1 MKKISYYIIAM
12 LLPAALLVTS
22 CDLTEEIPDGI
33 TEKVVKS
40 DPGLLSNLLAPP
52 LGQLRG
58 LWLRENFWGQQEA
71 TSDELFFPTRGTDW
85 FDGGVWEDDY
95 FHTWSPTHR
104 DVVQTW
110 NLLNSAIS
118 ASNVSIA
125 TLGIESASDLKEIV
139 NARAQLKFLRC
150 FYEYALF
157 DLWRVYPYRDPFD
170 NDFLKAPAIMT
181 ETQGFYHIV
190 SVAKEILPDMKL
202 RDDALYGEP
211 NRDAVLMLLAKMYL
225 NKEVYIGVSGYDSS
239 LIYLNE
245 LINTGHYG
253 LANNYFDMFSVDND
267 KLYKKADDE
276 AILVAVLD
284 DHDDYGLDN
293 RVVWVTPTF
302 HYNQTLGGRFTAN
315 WNGNCVPE
323 GFLMQNWIAGTD
335 TATDSRWRDS
345 IFYDEFAVVLGF
357 NYGKQYKWQAD
368 SLVEIKD
375 RPGNP
380 LNFTFECPFATANED
395 NGVRVL
401 KYPPRIQPINVMRTP
416 NDFVIWRYADALLMK
431 AECLVRAENKVAEAV
446 ALVNELRDKR
456 HAPEISAGTS
466 EEMLSKILIER
477 GLELYWE
484 GHRRQDMIRFGTF
497 LLPKSGGKNDMS
509 PETAILLP
517 VPQAAIDGVS
527 DGSLK
532 QNPGY

>member
-1 MKKISYYIIAM
+1 MKKFFIYMIAI
-12 LLPAALLVTS
+12 LLPAVLLVTS
-22 CDLTEEIPDGI
+22 CDLTEEIPDAL
-33 TEKVVKS
+33 TQSVVKA
-40 DPGLLSNLLAPP
+40 DPGLLPNLIAPP

-58 LWLRENFWGQQEA
+58 LWLRENFWGLQEA

-85 FDGGVWEDDY
+85 FDGGVWQDDY
-95 FHTWSPTHR
+95 FHLWSPTHR

-118 ASNVSIA
+118 KCNISLSA
-125 TLGIESASDLKEIV
+125 LGVETPTDLKEMKQS
-139 NARAQLKFLRC
+139 RAMLKFLRS
-150 FYEYALF
+150 FYEYALY
-157 DLWRVYPYRDPFD
+157 DVWRVYPYRDPFD
-170 NDFLKAPAIMT
+170 KDFLKAPALFT
-181 ETQGFYHIV
+181 GPNGFYHIV
-190 SVAKEILPDMKL
+190 TTAKEILPIMKL

-211 NRDAVLMLLAKMYL
+211 NRDAVLMLLAKMYI
-225 NKEVYIGVSGYDSS
+225 NKEVYTGISGYDSS

-253 LANNYFDMFSVDND
+253 LANNYFNMFSVDND
-267 KLYKKADDE
+267 TRYKKADDE

-284 DHDDYGLDN
+284 DGEDFGLDN

-302 HYNQTLGGRFTAN
+302 HYNQTFGGRFNAN

-323 GFLMQNWIAGTD
+323 GFLMNNWIAGSD
-335 TATDSRWRDS
+335 TATDVRWRDS
-345 IFYDEFAVVLGF
+345 IFYKDFGVVLGF
-357 NYGKQYKWQAD
+357 NYGQQYKWVAD
-368 SLVEIKD
+368 SLVKIKD
-375 RPGNP
+375 RPGKP
-380 LNFTFECPFATANED
+380 LVYTFECPFATATEG

-401 KYPPRIQPINVMRTP
+401 KYPPRLNPVNVTRTP
-416 NDFVIWRYADALLMK
+416 NDFIIWRYADALLMK
-431 AECLVRAENKVAEAV
+431 AECLTRADNNVTDALAIVNQVRV
-446 ALVNELRDKR
+446 KR
-456 HAPEISAGTS
+456 KAPVITAASK
-466 EEMLSKILIER
+466 EEMLDKILVER

-497 LLPKSGGKNDMS
+497 LLPKSGGKINTS
-509 PETAILLP
+509 PPEAILCP